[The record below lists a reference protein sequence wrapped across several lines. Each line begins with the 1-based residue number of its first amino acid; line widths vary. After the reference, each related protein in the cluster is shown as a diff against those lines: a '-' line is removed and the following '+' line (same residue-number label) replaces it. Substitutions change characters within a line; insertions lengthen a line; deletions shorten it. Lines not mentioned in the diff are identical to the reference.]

1 MQADYHCLTRSGLDL
16 DISVFLAEA
25 AKAAYGDLAV
35 VNSWAGP
42 AGFGPGNYFDCQNV
56 QGYSC
61 GNEEVA
67 LLAFR
72 GTSNIGQWL
81 RDAQFIPARH
91 FWGTVHQGFL
101 DGINSLETDLQ
112 AFDQLAKNAKQVW
125 VTGHSLGGAL
135 AVLAAARL
143 KSKGITSSLY
153 TYGQPRVGFGDFADR
168 FAVELPGR
176 LIRFVNQSDIVPRVP
191 PGFLYRHTGIVKRI
205 VHPGVLETVP
215 RLEMPMALDPVA
227 EARSQVAQHAATL
240 PAMESAAAVKASGA
254 TEPVVVE
261 TELSPLTETEFAEVR
276 LALSVSAEGPMSE
289 GIADNI
295 PWIADHALTEY
306 IRLLDEIR
314 AELAK

>member
-1 MQADYHCLTRSGLDL
+1 MQSDYHCLTRSGLDL

-42 AGFGPGNYFDCQNV
+42 AGFGRGNYFDCQNV

-101 DGINSLETDLQ
+101 EGINSLETDLQ

-125 VTGHSLGGAL
+125 VTGHSLGG
-135 AVLAAARL
+135 
-143 KSKGITSSLY
+143 
-153 TYGQPRVGFGDFADR
+153 GFGCVGSRAAEIQGDH
-168 FAVELPGR
+168 
-176 LIRFVNQSDIVPRVP
+176 LIV
-191 PGFLYRHTGIVKRI
+191 
-205 VHPGVLETVP
+205 VHL
-215 RLEMPMALDPVA
+215 
-227 EARSQVAQHAATL
+227 RS
-240 PAMESAAAVKASGA
+240 ASGR
-254 TEPVVVE
+254 
-261 TELSPLTETEFAEVR
+261 FR
-276 LALSVSAEGPMSE
+276 
-289 GIADNI
+289 
-295 PWIADHALTEY
+295 
-306 IRLLDEIR
+306 RFR
-314 AELAK
+314 